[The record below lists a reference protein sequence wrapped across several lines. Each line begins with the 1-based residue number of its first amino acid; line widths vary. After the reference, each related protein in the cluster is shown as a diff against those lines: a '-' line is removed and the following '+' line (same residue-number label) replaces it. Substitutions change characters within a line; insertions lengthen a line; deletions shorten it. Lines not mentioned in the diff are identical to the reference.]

1 MKATATALCFG
12 VAAILGLT
20 VGCAGGSGGE
30 AGAPSLEA
38 EVCQDAVDY
47 VAACEGREASAF
59 LGTCEGALEADA
71 LDVLSLECGQLVG
84 GKADGDCPE
93 FMARMGMCGGASA
106 TLGPWGM
113 RYTRIVSTTSTCR
126 RANRDLVEPGL
137 ALRNVGSAETC
148 METNEFRPVIDIGHE
163 GTYRDAGVP
172 YPSEER
178 VAILSPYGLEDDAG
192 VRVLG
197 NVGHVDGAFTV
208 ARIPDTAFDSAEAFY
223 LIESFEISGIQGSH
237 GMVRVRFAAPV
248 VELYEQY
255 PASST
260 PVATTQ
266 DLILSVHAVTV
277 RGGSYDPLG
286 AGLNDGM
293 ALARGVYSIENK
305 VKDVLIQREHNVDQ
319 YKLRMSGDDIRRY
332 FSNYNLGAPDRL
344 FTTSYHTFS
353 RNCGTELLQVFA
365 DAFPERGYPP
375 PATFDNTPL
384 LEALGDALNGRMLPD
399 IIPAKVRPALESRGL
414 FDGVAEP
421 WSTDPTVQSIV
432 VELGGA

>member
-1 MKATATALCFG
+1 MNTTATTLLLG
-12 VAAILGLT
+12 VAAMLGLT
-20 VGCAGGSGGE
+20 IGCAGGGGDP
-30 AGAPSLEA
+30 GAPSLESD
-38 EVCQDAVDY
+38 VCQDAVDY
-47 VAACEGREASAF
+47 VAACEGREASPF
-59 LGTCEGALEADA
+59 LGACEGELEANA
-71 LDVLSLECGQLVG
+71 LDALSLECGQLVG

-113 RYTRIVSTTSTCR
+113 RFTQIVSTTSACR
-126 RANRDLVEPGL
+126 RASRDLVEPGL
-137 ALRNVGSAETC
+137 ELRNVGSIETC

-163 GTYRDAGVP
+163 DTYRDAGVP
-172 YPSEER
+172 YPAQER
-178 VAILSPYGLEDDAG
+178 KAILSPYGLDDDSG
-192 VRVLG
+192 VHVLG
-197 NVGHVDGAFTV
+197 NVGHVDGVFTV
-208 ARIPDTAFDSAEAFY
+208 ARIPDAAFDDAQAFY

-237 GMVRVRFAAPV
+237 GMIRVRFAAPV

-255 PASST
+255 PASSS
-260 PVATTQ
+260 PKARTQ

-286 AGLNDGM
+286 AGLHDGM

-305 VKDVLIQREHNVDQ
+305 VKDVLIQREHDVDQ
-319 YKLRMSGDDIRRY
+319 YKLKMTGDDIRRY
-332 FSNYNLGAPDRL
+332 VSTYNLDAPDRI
-344 FTTSYHTFS
+344 FTTSYHTFR

-375 PATFDNTPL
+375 PETFDNTPV

-421 WSTDPTVQSIV
+421 WETDPTVQPIV
-432 VELGGA
+432 EDLGGA